1 MIRFEILDGEA
12 VARSLQF
19 GAEPSAHVIKIGR
32 VPSADIR
39 FEHDDQV
46 ARMHAMIERVHDG
59 VFVIDL
65 GSPLGTYVNDKKVT
79 KRKLVS
85 GDVVSVGRQKL
96 RVTFVIDP
104 GN

>member
-1 MIRFEILDGEA
+1 MIHIEILDGSP
-12 VARSLQF
+12 VKRSLQF
-19 GAEPSAHVIKIGR
+19 GVEPSAHVIKIGR

-46 ARMHAMIERVHDG
+46 ARMHAMIECGHDG
-59 VFVIDL
+59 VRVIDL

-79 KRKLVS
+79 IRKLVS
-85 GDVVSVGRQKL
+85 GDVISIGRQKL
-96 RVTFVIDP
+96 RLTFVIDP